1 MSLPPGPRF
10 ALPTMLRYL
19 RDPLG
24 STRDAFARYGDPYTT
39 HALGTPIVVTGDP
52 ALIRAILAG
61 DPDQYGAFGVE
72 QMKPVLGGGS
82 IMMLDGEP
90 HRAARKLQTPPFHG
104 ARMRGYAAL
113 MQQIA
118 RNEATSWRPG
128 VPFSMQSATQ
138 AISLRVILQAVLGA
152 RAGDQAAHVERMLV
166 GLIGALGPTLLFF
179 PALQGGWWPPW
190 RRLMRR
196 RRAVEAWVFGEI
208 AARRASAQQDILT
221 LLVQARYDD
230 GRAMDD
236 REVLEAMMTLV
247 VAGHETTAL
256 ALAWALWLLHRH
268 PEVRARL
275 EAELRGISDPEQL
288 ASRPYLEAVC
298 LETLRLRPIAASV
311 VRVLVRPMTLG
322 RYQLPAG
329 VAVSPNMLALHQRPE
344 LYPEPDVFDP
354 QRFLDRTFAP
364 HEFMPFGGGH
374 RRCLGAAFAMF
385 EMKIVLGTILQTRNL
400 QSLDD
405 GPVGLVPRNTVLG
418 PTRPL
423 RFVAEPPAGR
433 SSITAARPAS

>member
-1 MSLPPGPRF
+1 MTSTTLPPGPRF
-10 ALPTMLRYL
+10 ALPAMLRYL

-24 STRDAFARYGDPYTT
+24 TTREAFARHGDPYTM

-52 ALIRAILAG
+52 TLIRAILAG
-61 DPDQYGAFGVE
+61 DPDQYDAFGVA
-72 QMKPVLGGGS
+72 QLKPVLGGGS
-82 IMMLDGEP
+82 IMMLDGER

-104 ARMRGYAAL
+104 ARLRAYAAL

-118 RNEATSWRPG
+118 RDEAESWRPE
-128 VPFSMQSATQ
+128 VPFAMQAATQ

-152 RAGDQAAHVERMLV
+152 RPGDEAARVERMLV
-166 GLIGALGPTLLFF
+166 DLIAALRPSLLFF
-179 PALQGGWWPPW
+179 GALQGRWWPPW
-190 RRLMRR
+190 ARLMRR
-196 RRAVEAWVFGEI
+196 RRAVEAWVFGEV
-208 AARRASAQQDILT
+208 AARRDSARQDILT
-221 LLVQARYDD
+221 LLLGARYDD

-247 VAGHETTAL
+247 VAGHETTAI

-275 EAELRGISDPEQL
+275 EDELRGVDDPDRL
-288 ASRPYLEAVC
+288 ASLPYLEAVC

-311 VRVLVRPMTLG
+311 VRVLRRPMTLG

-329 VAVSPNMLALHQRPE
+329 VAVSPSMLGLHQRPE
-344 LYPEPDVFDP
+344 LFPEPDAFRP
-354 QRFLDRTFAP
+354 ERFLGRTFAP
-364 HEFMPFGGGH
+364 HELMPFGGGH

-385 EMKIVLGTILQTRNL
+385 EMKIVLGTILQTRRL
-400 QSLDD
+400 RLIDD

-418 PTRPL
+418 PARPL
-423 RFVAEPPAGR
+423 RFVAEAPAPSR
-433 SSITAARPAS
+433 

>member
-1 MSLPPGPRF
+1 MPLPPGPRF
-10 ALPTMLRYL
+10 ALPWMLRYL

-24 STRDAFARYGDPYTT
+24 TTREAFARYGDPYTT
-39 HALGTPIVVTGDP
+39 HALGRAIVVTGDP
-52 ALIRAILAG
+52 ALIRAILGG
-61 DPDQYGAFGVE
+61 DPAQYDAFGVE
-72 QMKPVLGGGS
+72 EMTPVLGAGS
-82 IMMLDGEP
+82 IMMLDGER

-118 RNEATSWRPG
+118 RDEAASWRPG
-128 VPFSMQSATQ
+128 APFAMQSATQ

-152 RAGDQAAHVERMLV
+152 RAGDEAARAERMLV
-166 GLIGALGPTLLFF
+166 DLIAALRPSLLFF

-190 RRLMRR
+190 RRLARR

-208 AARRASAQQDILT
+208 AARRQSAQQDILT

-230 GRAMDD
+230 GRAMDE

-247 VAGHETTAL
+247 VAGHETTAI
-256 ALAWALWLLHRH
+256 ALAWALWLVYRH
-268 PEVRARL
+268 PDVRARL
-275 EAELRGISDPEQL
+275 EEELRGVDDPEQL

-311 VRVLVRPMTLG
+311 LRVLNRPMTLG
-322 RYQLPAG
+322 GYELPAG
-329 VAVSPNMLALHQRPE
+329 VAVSPSMLALHQRPE
-344 LYPEPDVFDP
+344 LYPEPDAFEP
-354 QRFLDRTFAP
+354 QRFLGRAFAP

-374 RRCLGAAFAMF
+374 RRCLGAAFALF
-385 EMKIVLGTILQTRNL
+385 EMKIVLGTILQTCRL
-400 QSLDD
+400 RLVDD

-423 RFVAEPPAGR
+423 RFVASE
-433 SSITAARPAS
+433 